1 MHDLRHR
8 QSPSKCPPSHL
19 THKTADGSNTSTK
32 HLSWSG
38 PSRLPG
44 TVTEPP
50 SFLATLVS
58 CESENPS
65 WQQAT
70 GFTDIHQH
78 AAKHE
83 QPKSER
89 RQNVCTRAGL
99 AESPEL
105 SLYWSS
111 VPTLVQAANLLL
123 SNSVILGA

>member
-1 MHDLRHR
+1 M
-8 QSPSKCPPSHL
+8 SIPL
-19 THKTADGSNTSTK
+19 TNKTTDGSNTSTK
-32 HLSWSG
+32 HLSRSG

-44 TVTEPP
+44 VAEPP

-65 WQQAT
+65 RQQAT

-99 AESPEL
+99 ADSPEL